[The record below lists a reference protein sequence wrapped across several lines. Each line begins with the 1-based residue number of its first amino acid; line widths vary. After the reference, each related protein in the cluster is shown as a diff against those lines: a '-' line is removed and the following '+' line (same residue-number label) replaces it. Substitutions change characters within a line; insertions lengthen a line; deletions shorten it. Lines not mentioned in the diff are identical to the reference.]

1 MTNRIRDG
9 GKVLG
14 RVKINGQKLPL
25 LSIQHLVGFVPQED
39 IMHRDLTVR
48 ENLRFYAH
56 LKADP
61 NMSRPQRKAFVN
73 EIIDILG
80 LSHVQH
86 SLIGD
91 EENRGISGGKF
102 A

>member
-1 MTNRIRDG
+1 
-9 GKVLG
+9 
-14 RVKINGQKLPL
+14 
-25 LSIQHLVGFVPQED
+25 
-39 IMHRDLTVR
+39 MHRDLTVR

-61 NMSRPQRKAFVN
+61 KMSRFQRKAFVN

-91 EENRGISGGKF
+91 EENRGVSGGQRKRVNIGIELMASPLGKSIIKYNWKEDDEHF
-102 A
+102 